1 MYMYV
6 PDRAMRAIPS
16 DGRPRCHLYDCATC
30 AMMMM
35 MMIRCSMRDG
45 VSQTGRVKPADKQT
59 EACRATEQNERT
71 PALFAC
77 SALSS
82 LLCSALY
89 PSARLLPLS
98 LFPRSLPRAAHVM
111 APRVMQPLQLEIHV
125 STDVLAPPTSR
136 LSIKVTLKITLGT
149 VLLIVRLCELSP
161 ASLTDQQK
169 ITRQSLPGHQEGPCS
184 QHLASCHCSYST
196 QSDVF
201 PADFRCYKPRHF
213 LCLLLRLSLFLS
225 T

>member
-1 MYMYV
+1 
-6 PDRAMRAIPS
+6 
-16 DGRPRCHLYDCATC
+16 
-30 AMMMM
+30 
-35 MMIRCSMRDG
+35 MRDG

-59 EACRATEQNERT
+59 EACRATERT

-77 SALSS
+77 SALLCSA
-82 LLCSALY
+82 LLCSALLC
-89 PSARLLPLS
+89 PLPVRPPRYSPYHS
-98 LFPRSLPRAAHVM
+98 LRAAHVM
-111 APRVMQPLQLEIHV
+111 APRVMQPVQFEV
-125 STDVLAPPTSR
+125 STDVLAPPTSS
-136 LSIKVTLKITLGT
+136 LTIKVTLKITLGT

-184 QHLASCHCSYST
+184 QHLASCHCSSST

-213 LCLLLRLSLFLS
+213 VCLLLRLFLS
-225 T
+225 FSLCLTSVGSIENIRSARFIRSAGSHSKP